1 MSLKSLVALR
11 DVAALL
17 AKARAPNAQRSYAC
31 AAYMP
36 STQQGS
42 KVVWGAATAAVAG
55 LACWL
60 YNTERPAHC
69 LHESSESRGSVPE
82 LSATR
87 LQQWLASVG
96 ANVEAV
102 EIRNSKD
109 VRPLWCLSAYE
120 SIISRLILYDT
131 AACKVRP
138 WYLRF

>member
-1 MSLKSLVALR
+1 MSLIRLVALR

-17 AKARAPNAQRSYAC
+17 AKASVPNARRSYAC
-31 AAYMP
+31 AADMP
-36 STQQGS
+36 ATQQGS

-60 YNTERPAHC
+60 YGTERPAQC
-69 LHESSESRGSVPE
+69 LHDRSEPRGSVTE

-87 LQQWLASVG
+87 LEPWLASVG

-109 VRPLWCLSAYE
+109 VRHLTVPT
-120 SIISRLILYDT
+120 R
-131 AACKVRP
+131 V
-138 WYLRF
+138 